1 MRFFSRLSAAAKR
14 WEEGG
19 RTRLRERWGMEVRVL
34 LLWGRC
40 GLRLL
45 PVGGL
50 KSGGDGRGEEVR
62 EESGGSGVGKKAG
75 RGVQLTA
82 AALMMGEMGGRE
94 RGQQRITHHLKRE
107 RKIDS
112 NSNTTILEQ

>member
-1 MRFFSRLSAAAKR
+1 MVFGFWFEGVR
-14 WEEGG
+14 GG
-19 RTRLRERWGMEVRVL
+19 RGGAARGGEWRCGCF

-75 RGVQLTA
+75 RGVLLTA

-94 RGQQRITHHLKRE
+94 RGQQ
-107 RKIDS
+107 IDS